1 MFNTQA
7 QSLLL
12 MTSVAMP
19 VFSKKKE
26 TVGVDFDSQQ
36 YQRQT
41 SINHTLLLVVSWDFT
56 GSGGNRCGLER
67 ADEISSEIQGKI

>member
-1 MFNTQA
+1 MFIVSDTSLPLYLTVDVFIVSQWVSDTNCVPVPSQLFNTQA

-26 TVGVDFDSQQ
+26 TV
-36 YQRQT
+36 
-41 SINHTLLLVVSWDFT
+41 
-56 GSGGNRCGLER
+56 SGGLG
-67 ADEISSEIQGKI
+67 

>member
-1 MFNTQA
+1 
-7 QSLLL
+7 

-26 TVGVDFDSQQ
+26 TVGFDFNPQQ
-36 YQRQT
+36 YQRAFRQS
-41 SINHTLLLVVSWDFT
+41 SINHTLPLVVSWDFT

-67 ADEISSEIQGKI
+67 ADEISSEIQGNV